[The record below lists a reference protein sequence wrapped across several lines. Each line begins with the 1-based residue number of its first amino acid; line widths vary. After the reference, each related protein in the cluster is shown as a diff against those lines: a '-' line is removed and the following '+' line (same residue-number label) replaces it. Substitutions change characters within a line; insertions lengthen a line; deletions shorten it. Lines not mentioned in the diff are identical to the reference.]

1 MTGAPALALLLL
13 GQLLTATSAQV
24 SAGPRVLMGS
34 GIGPDVEPNSLGQLE
49 SLGPTPESRRQGPSR
64 TSVAVSS
71 PPLRLASSGDAA
83 ELHGHQDMSTMIL
96 GFHLSSPNRVRPLPS
111 AATTATK
118 L

>member
-49 SLGPTPESRRQGPSR
+49 SLRSEERRVGKESHFPCRSR
-64 TSVAVSS
+64 WS
-71 PPLRLASSGDAA
+71 PY
-83 ELHGHQDMSTMIL
+83 H
-96 GFHLSSPNRVRPLPS
+96 
-111 AATTATK
+111 
-118 L
+118 